1 MLANMSLTIKP
12 ETCLCVIERSVEL
25 RVRQVKVVIFFRR
38 LWRINT
44 EIGGIQTVESYVKE
58 ALLIFW

>member
-1 MLANMSLTIKP
+1 MLAKMSLTIKP

-25 RVRQVKVVIFFRR
+25 QVSQVKVVILFRR

-44 EIGGIQTVESYVKE
+44 EIGGIQTVESYVK
-58 ALLIFW
+58 ARFFR